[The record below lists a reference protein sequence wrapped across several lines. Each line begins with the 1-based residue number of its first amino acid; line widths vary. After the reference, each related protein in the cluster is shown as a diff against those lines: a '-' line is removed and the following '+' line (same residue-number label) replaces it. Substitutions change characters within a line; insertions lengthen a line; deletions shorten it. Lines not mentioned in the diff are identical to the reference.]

1 MSTVPGEVGQGG
13 ETGQGDEAGQ
23 VELTVIEA
31 ARVAG
36 VSTKQ
41 VRRWIRE
48 GQVRATKREGK
59 HGPTWFV
66 EAASLPPR
74 RVTMDTPRI
83 MSGQAPAPPGQGS
96 DQGQGG
102 VSARLLEVLGERDR
116 QLEARRRE
124 LEAAAGRIGYL
135 EGEAV
140 QVKAIAARAE
150 SLAAERGEEAEE
162 RRREVTSLGEQIG
175 RLRAGL
181 RWRSWAA
188 AILLAAFALAV
199 AAALVR

>member
-1 MSTVPGEVGQGG
+1 MSTVAGEVGQGAD
-13 ETGQGDEAGQ
+13 TRQ

-83 MSGQAPAPPGQGS
+83 MSGQAPILPEQGS

-102 VSARLLEVLGERDR
+102 VAARLLEVLGERDR

-124 LEAAAGRIGYL
+124 LSAAAGRIGYL

-140 QVKAIAARAE
+140 QVKALTARAE
-150 SLAAERGEEAEE
+150 SLAAERAGEVEGQRQE
-162 RRREVTSLGEQIG
+162 IG
-175 RLRAGL
+175 ALSGQVVHLRSAL
-181 RWRSWAA
+181 RSRTWAL

-199 AAALVR
+199 ASILLR